1 MQTRIPRGRGPK
13 GPPPP
18 SAVGGA
24 SRRHIKKIILA
35 NLPTIW
41 FVVNVCICVSGSLL
55 VWGLGCIVIWWAGQL
70 APKLFEFMFL
80 GMLAPNLKEDPW
92 AGGPLIIN
100 SYLMEDEIRV

>member
-35 NLPTIW
+35 NLPTIR
-41 FVVNVCICVSGSLL
+41 FVVNVCICASGIHSSLHEEY
-55 VWGLGCIVIWWAGQL
+55 VIWWAGQL

-100 SYLMEDEIRV
+100 SYLMEDEIKI